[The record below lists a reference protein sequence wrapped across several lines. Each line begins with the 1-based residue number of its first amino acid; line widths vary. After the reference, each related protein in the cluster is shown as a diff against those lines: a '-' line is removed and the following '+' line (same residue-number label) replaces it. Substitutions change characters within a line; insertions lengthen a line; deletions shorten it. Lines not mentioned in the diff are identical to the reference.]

1 MAVKVISDNRQARFN
16 FEIFKTFTA
25 GIALLGTEVKALRES
40 KVRLDGSYGRV
51 TDNQVYLYDAYIGE
65 YSHGNLNNHDPD
77 RRRKLLLH
85 KNEII
90 KISNVLKQKGLTLI
104 PLNIF
109 FNERN
114 LAKIT
119 IGIGR
124 GKSKRD
130 KRETIRKREADR
142 QIRGILK
149 R

>member
-1 MAVKVISDNRQARFN
+1 MAVKMVTENRQARFN

-25 GIALLGTEVKALRES
+25 GMALLGTEVKALREGR
-40 KVRLDGSYGRV
+40 VRLDSSYGRV
-51 TDNQVYLYDAYIGE
+51 IEGQVYLYDAYIGE

-77 RRRKLLLH
+77 RRRRLLLH
-85 KNEII
+85 KREIV
-90 KISNVLKQKGLTLI
+90 KIGNVLKQKGLTLV

-119 IGIGR
+119 VGIGR

-130 KRETIRKREADR
+130 KRDTIRQREADR
-142 QIRGILK
+142 QIRGLIG